1 MSSRV
6 SVTASC
12 PLASQSSRFSCSCW
26 AHQRRS
32 RPRAPASSITWPTAT
47 RSCCAGGET
56 IRLVQI
62 DTPEVYGDTECYGRQ
77 ASALT
82 ESILPAGTRVR
93 IATDPGLDQRDRDGR
108 TLAYVWKGSSLVNL
122 RLVREGA
129 AAPYFYSGDKG
140 RYATP
145 IFDAAV
151 AARKAGRG
159 LWGHCRKGSVPLRA
173 TRGVS
178 TGTVNATRRTVA
190 GGASASCN
198 PNYTPCVPE
207 FGERSQLPRRGP
219 SRQGRRLRS
228 VQPRQRRRRQRL
240 RELLAARLPDD
251 AVVDEQIAGR

>member
-1 MSSRV
+1 V
-6 SVTASC
+6 STRLPIVTLLLLLLS
-12 PLASQSSRFSCSCW
+12 
-26 AHQRRS
+26 
-32 RPRAPASSITWPTAT
+32 APASLAAT
-47 RSCCAGGET
+47 RAGVIDHVADGDTVVLRGGET

-145 IFDAAV
+145 IFEAAV

-178 TGTVNATRRTVA
+178 TGTVNATRRTIA

-198 PNYTPCVPE
+198 PNYTPCVPN
-207 FGERSQLPRRGP
+207 SASDLDC
-219 SRQGRRLRS
+219 
-228 VQPRQRRRRQRL
+228 
-240 RELLAARLPDD
+240 PDVGHPVK
-251 AVVDEQIAGR
+251 VVGSDPYNLDGDGDGSGCESY

>member
-1 MSSRV
+1 MSTRLPI
-6 SVTASC
+6 VT
-12 PLASQSSRFSCSCW
+12 LLLLLLG
-26 AHQRRS
+26 
-32 RPRAPASSITWPTAT
+32 APASLAAT
-47 RSCCAGGET
+47 RAGVIDHVADGDTVVLRGGET

-108 TLAYVWKGSSLVNL
+108 TLAYVWKGSSMVNL

-145 IFDAAV
+145 IFEAAV

-198 PNYTPCVPE
+198 PNYTPCVPNSASDLNCPDVGHPVTVVGSDPYNLDGDGDG
-207 FGERSQLPRRGP
+207 FGCESY
-219 SRQGRRLRS
+219 
-228 VQPRQRRRRQRL
+228 
-240 RELLAARLPDD
+240 
-251 AVVDEQIAGR
+251 